1 MTQYQAKQQ
10 RKKRWIPLC
19 AKGEL
24 SIRQAAKKAG
34 VSYFCAWSLKKRYA
48 EKGRLAFVN
57 GHKGLS
63 YQKKKYSDAFR
74 AELVALYKTHWADA
88 PFSTFCEALE
98 TFHGIKV
105 PYNAVRKILLAA
117 GLKPPRSWSTKERQ
131 KHKKRDERPREG
143 ELVQMDASKHDWF
156 MNGTYATLHG
166 GVDDATHAV
175 TGLYFCENEC
185 RLGYNEVLRQTWE
198 NYGVPEAYYID
209 RHSSFVKSKRKSESI
224 EESVDYSK
232 DESTHFN
239 DLCKELDIEVILA
252 LSAQAKGR
260 VERLWGVL
268 QEKLPYIFRFLGIAD
283 CKKGNEFLSA
293 WLSGF
298 NEKRIVAARDKKKAW
313 RTLPKGFDMDFKLS
327 VKFHKRTDW
336 QGRFTFH
343 GCDFVLDAP
352 LRACKDFELC
362 LSEKFGVKAYMG
374 GRWFNVKLAEKFL
387 QDEYGDRMP
396 QGEKALVARYLLCD
410 LREETA

>member
-10 RKKRWIPLC
+10 RKKRWIPLV
-19 AKGEL
+19 AGGEL
-24 SIRQAAKKAG
+24 SIRQAAKKLG
-34 VSYFCAWSLKKRYA
+34 VSVYCVWDLKNRYK
-48 EKGRLAFVN
+48 EKGRAAFVN

-74 AELVALYKTHWADA
+74 AELADLYRTYWADA
-88 PFSTFCEALE
+88 PFSTFREGLE
-98 TFHGIKV
+98 MFHGITI
-105 PYNAVRKILLAA
+105 PYNALRKILLAQ
-117 GLKPPRSWSTKERQ
+117 GFKPPRSWSTKERQ
-131 KHKKRDERPREG
+131 RHKRRDERPREG
-143 ELVQMDASKHDWF
+143 ELVQMDASKHDWW

-166 GVDDATHAV
+166 GVDDATHMV

-198 NYGVPEAYYID
+198 RYGVPAAYYID
-209 RHSSFVKSKRKSESI
+209 RHSSFVKSKRKSDSI
-224 EESVDYSK
+224 LDSVDYSK

-239 DLCKELDIEVILA
+239 DLCKELEIEVILA
-252 LSAQAKGR
+252 LSPQGKGR

-268 QEKLPYIFRFLGIAD
+268 QEKLPFIFRFMGIAD
-283 CKKGNEFLSA
+283 CQSANEFLRS
-293 WLSGF
+293 WLPGL
-298 NEKRIVAARDKKKAW
+298 NEKRAVAAREKAKAW
-313 RTLPKGFDMDFKLS
+313 RPLPKGFDLDYKLS
-327 VKFHKRTDW
+327 VKFRKRTDW

-343 GCDFVLDAP
+343 ECGFVLDAP

-362 LSEKFGVKAYMG
+362 LSEKFGVKAFMG

-396 QGEKALVARYLLCD
+396 QVEKALVSRYLLSD